1 MKNVEVLEE
10 PKGILHL
17 FRGNHFV
24 EVHQASQ
31 ESADVAHVCHDNP
44 SMETSFSQIGPVQVY
59 KVANV
64 VCDEYAAGFNAVLQ
78 KRGIRPPLLT
88 QVVHALGIDASCT

>member
-1 MKNVEVLEE
+1 MKNMKFLEE
-10 PKGILHL
+10 SKGILQL

-24 EVHQASQ
+24 ELHQASHQ
-31 ESADVAHVCHDNP
+31 SADVARVCHDNP

-64 VCDEYAAGFNAVLQ
+64 VWDEYAAGFNAVL
-78 KRGIRPPLLT
+78 
-88 QVVHALGIDASCT
+88 